1 MKNKNVASLFAFLF
15 LISISACGGS
25 SDTTG
30 TSSPNDENTATSVDE
45 KLDTSNQEETN
56 EPVTERPTLLSPAD
70 IGERFGDAVWEVA
83 TDGCGTESGGSSF
96 AVTPNIFITNEHVVG
111 PDMTPTLISRNG
123 DILEGIVIGADKYL
137 DVAVVKVS
145 EPVDLWLE
153 WADPNELREGEQVVS
168 LGYPAPY
175 YQFSVSAG
183 SIISFLREGSS
194 RIGIVSDEASDY
206 GSSGGPLI
214 SETGLVV
221 GVVTQEAAEGGAQLL
236 GESFTY
242 SHLGAFIERS
252 IEDGNAVTENCD
264 GYVYGTNIIADY
276 LWDLCSDEAYW
287 ACDTLYDLDLTLLP
301 VGGEYT
307 DFGATCGDRVETE
320 DYCVDLFESSSPINY
335 GDDPNLDALYNECAQ
350 GNGDSCDLL
359 YFASPELDGEYYSFG
374 LLCGN
379 TEVDTVFCGPYVT
392 DLVQDLIQE

>member
-1 MKNKNVASLFAFLF
+1 MSVKNKTT
-15 LISISACGGS
+15 ISIFSFLLLLIPLSGCS
-25 SDTTG
+25 NSNDKLDI
-30 TSSPNDENTATSVDE
+30 TSSNSEDAGTAG
-45 KLDTSNQEETN
+45 EEGPVGEIGE
-56 EPVTERPTLLSPAD
+56 EPVLLSPAD
-70 IGERFGDAVWEVA
+70 IGEQLGDAVWEVA
-83 TDGCGTESGGSSF
+83 TSACGTESGGSSF
-96 AVTPNIFITNEHVVG
+96 AITPNIFITNEHVIG

-123 DILEGIVIGADKYL
+123 DTLEGVVIGKDWGL
-137 DVAVVKVS
+137 DVAVVQIS

-175 YQFSVSAG
+175 YQFSVSSG

-214 SETGLVV
+214 SETGKVV
-221 GVVTQEAAEGGAQLL
+221 GVVTQETQEGGAQLL

-252 IEDGNAVTENCD
+252 IQDGTVIAENCD
-264 GYVYGTNIIADY
+264 GFAYGTNIIGDY
-276 LWDLCSDEAYW
+276 LWDLCSGETYW
-287 ACDTLYDLDLTLLP
+287 ACDSLYYLELYLP

-307 DFGATCGDRVETE
+307 NFGATCGDQVEI
-320 DYCVDLFESSSPINY
+320 DVDCVEYFETSFPISY
-335 GDDPNLDALYNECAQ
+335 GEDPNLDTLYDECSQ

-359 YFASPELDGEYYSFG
+359 YFASWGTEEDDYFQLAAT
-374 LLCGN
+374 CGN
-379 TEVDTVFCGPYVT
+379 TEEFDTTWCGWYVPE
-392 DLVQDLIQE
+392 LLGL

>member
-1 MKNKNVASLFAFLF
+1 MKNKSISSLFAFLF
-15 LISISACGGS
+15 LISVSACGGS
-25 SDTTG
+25 GDTTN
-30 TSSPNDENTATSVDE
+30 TAAPNNENTDTSVDE
-45 KLDTSNQEETN
+45 ELDTSAEE
-56 EPVTERPTLLSPAD
+56 EAVTSDEQAPLSLSPAD
-70 IGERFGDAVWEVA
+70 IGEQFGDAVWEVA

-96 AVTPNIFITNEHVVG
+96 AIAPNIFITNEHVTG

-123 DILEGIVIGADKYL
+123 DILEGVVIGADKYL

-153 WADPNELREGEQVVS
+153 WADPDELREGEQVVS

-183 SIISFLREGSS
+183 SIISFLRDGSS

-252 IEDGNAVTENCD
+252 IEDGNAVTANCD
-264 GYVYGTNIIADY
+264 GYVYGTNIIGDY
-276 LWDLCSDEAYW
+276 LWDLCSEEIFW
-287 ACDTLYDLDLTLLP
+287 ACDSLFDLELFLP

-307 DFGATCGDRVETE
+307 NFGETCGDQVEI
-320 DYCVDLFESSSPINY
+320 DVWCVEYFESSIPISY
-335 GDDPNLDALYNECAQ
+335 GDDPNLDKLYDECAQ
-350 GNGDSCDLL
+350 GNGDSCDMLFL
-359 YFASPELDGEYYSFG
+359 ASWGSEEDEYFQFAAT
-374 LLCGN
+374 CGN
-379 TEVDTVFCGPYVT
+379 TEDFDVIPRCGSYVL
-392 DLVQDLIQE
+392 DFYFE

>member
-1 MKNKNVASLFAFLF
+1 MKNKNIASLFAFLF

-25 SDTTG
+25 SDTTN
-30 TSSPNDENTATSVDE
+30 TAAPNNENTDTSVDE
-45 KLDTSNQEETN
+45 ELDTSAEEEAVTPDEQE
-56 EPVTERPTLLSPAD
+56 PLSLSPAD
-70 IGERFGDAVWEVA
+70 IGEQLGDAVWQVA

-96 AVTPNIFITNEHVVG
+96 AVAPNIFITNEHVIG

-123 DILEGIVIGADKYL
+123 DTVEGVVIGKDPVL
-137 DVAVVKVS
+137 DVAVVKIA

-153 WADPNELREGEQVVS
+153 WADPDELREGEPVVS

-175 YQFSVSAG
+175 YQFSVSSG

-194 RIGIVSDEASDY
+194 RIGIVSDEASDF

-221 GVVTQEAAEGGAQLL
+221 GVVTQYVEEGGAQLN

-252 IEDGNAVTENCD
+252 IEDGNAVAENCD
-264 GYVYGTNIIADY
+264 GYVYGTNMIADY
-276 LWDLCSDEAYW
+276 LWDLCADEAYW

-320 DYCVDLFESSSPINY
+320 EYCVDLFESFIPMNY
-335 GDDPNLDALYNECAQ
+335 GDDPNLDALHDECAQ
-350 GNGDSCDLL
+350 GKGDACDLL
-359 YFASPELDGEYYSFG
+359 YFASPGLDGEYYSFG

-379 TEVDTVFCGPYVT
+379 NEVDTTFCGPYVT
-392 DLVQDLIQE
+392 DLVQGLIEE

>member
-1 MKNKNVASLFAFLF
+1 MSVKNKTT
-15 LISISACGGS
+15 ISIFSFLLLLIPLSGCS
-25 SDTTG
+25 NSNDKLDI
-30 TSSPNDENTATSVDE
+30 TSSNSEDAGTAG
-45 KLDTSNQEETN
+45 EEGPVEEIGE
-56 EPVTERPTLLSPAD
+56 EPVLLSPAD
-70 IGERFGDAVWEVA
+70 IGEQLGDAVWEVA
-83 TDGCGTESGGSSF
+83 TSACGTESGGSSF
-96 AVTPNIFITNEHVVG
+96 AITPNIFITNEHVIG

-123 DILEGIVIGADKYL
+123 DTLEGVVIGKDWGL
-137 DVAVVKVS
+137 DVAVVQIS

-175 YQFSVSAG
+175 YQFSVSSG

-214 SETGLVV
+214 SETGKVV
-221 GVVTQEAAEGGAQLL
+221 GVVTQETQEGGAQLL

-252 IEDGNAVTENCD
+252 IQDGTIIAENCD
-264 GYVYGTNIIADY
+264 GFAYGTNIIGDY
-276 LWDLCSDEAYW
+276 LWDLCADKTYW
-287 ACDTLYDLDLTLLP
+287 ACDSLYYLELYLP

-307 DFGATCGDRVETE
+307 NFGATCGDQVEI
-320 DYCVDLFESSSPINY
+320 DVDSVEYFETSFPISY
-335 GDDPNLDALYNECAQ
+335 GEDPNLDTLYDECSQ

-359 YFASPELDGEYYSFG
+359 YFASWGTEDDDYFQLAAT
-374 LLCGN
+374 CGN
-379 TEVDTVFCGPYVT
+379 TEEFDTTWCGWYVPE
-392 DLVQDLIQE
+392 LLGL

>member
-1 MKNKNVASLFAFLF
+1 
-15 LISISACGGS
+15 
-25 SDTTG
+25 
-30 TSSPNDENTATSVDE
+30 
-45 KLDTSNQEETN
+45 
-56 EPVTERPTLLSPAD
+56 
-70 IGERFGDAVWEVA
+70 
-83 TDGCGTESGGSSF
+83 
-96 AVTPNIFITNEHVVG
+96 
-111 PDMTPTLISRNG
+111 MTPTLISRNG
-123 DILEGIVIGADKYL
+123 DILEGVVIGADKYL

-153 WADPNELREGEQVVS
+153 WADPDELREGEQVVS
-168 LGYPAPY
+168 LDTQPLL
-175 YQFSVSAG
+175 SILCERR
-183 SIISFLREGSS
+183 IISFLRDGSN

-214 SETGLVV
+214 SEIGQVV

-252 IEDGNAVTENCD
+252 IENGIAVTETCD

-287 ACDTLYDLDLTLLP
+287 ACDTLYDLDLTVLP

-320 DYCVDLFESSSPINY
+320 DYCVDLLRVP
-335 GDDPNLDALYNECAQ
+335 
-350 GNGDSCDLL
+350 LL
-359 YFASPELDGEYYSFG
+359 
-374 LLCGN
+374 
-379 TEVDTVFCGPYVT
+379 
-392 DLVQDLIQE
+392 